1 MSVVNRENYILILL
15 SAGLVMLIIVL
26 LVVVAIYR
34 NLHQRTITPESGPP
48 DESLKMLSPTEKKF
62 YKLFEKGLSTSEI
75 ADAMHVEISTVYTMK
90 HRIKKKIQDNY
101 LLHF

>member
-1 MSVVNRENYILILL
+1 MEFIILILL
-15 SAGLVMLIIVL
+15 SAGLVMLVVVL

-34 NLHQRTITPESGPP
+34 NLHQRKISSEIGPS
-48 DESLKMLSPTEKKF
+48 DEAFKLLSPTEKKF

-90 HRIKKKIQDNY
+90 HRIKKKIQNNY
-101 LLHF
+101 RLHL